1 MGCRVVEKWGVNGW
15 GEGVCVM
22 KWDGLQLFFS
32 RGCSHTP
39 THFRSIE
46 GS

>member
-1 MGCRVVEKWGVNGW
+1 MQCRVVEKCSVKGW

-32 RGCSHTP
+32 R
-39 THFRSIE
+39 
-46 GS
+46 